1 MNDGDSHT
9 PGSGDP
15 GDGALTEN
23 GGDDIKSG
31 DASEKKTPARSVSA
45 SRRGV
50 IGALTAFGVGTYLAS
65 EPASAVEVH
74 DHLNED
80 WSGDPGG
87 RGLDLEMGTNTD
99 VAVFGSSSSSSARAL
114 KGHATAG
121 SGTTIGVEGKAESP
135 DSVALLG
142 NATAT
147 GGNAKGLEGRSAAEF
162 GIGVVGNAKHDS
174 GSTKGVRGLSH
185 SPDGRGVEGVNT
197 AASGTTHGVRGQVD
211 SPDGYGLSTPDDANV
226 GGELTVGDGL
236 SVDPVEIGAGASA
249 DDTGTVIGPNSVA
262 PQNSVII
269 GEGIDASGKNES
281 VVIGSPTDTGGERDV
296 TIGFGSD
303 GTKDGVTIGHN
314 TTSGYATVTIGK
326 NASSP
331 GQNETVT
338 IGHNASGANRNSVA
352 IGSHTN
358 ENGTSKNNGW
368 NGIRVAIGS
377 RASANDEGTAIGP
390 GAGEWGTPG
399 SNVVNIGN
407 ETSVAGD
414 YAIGIG
420 DQSDIGTG
428 GNGEPMIK
436 SGANGSVALGTSVEV
451 KTSNVARIGMSRTSN
466 PSPRQ
471 LVWQGVEQ
479 LSNTDYVENEVTL
492 YMDETNGQFVIK
504 GKDSDG
510 NIRTSTI
517 PW

>member
-1 MNDGDSHT
+1 MD
-9 PGSGDP
+9 SGDP
-15 GDGALTEN
+15 HTPQSEDHGDEACTEDEEDDTRSIDANEEN
-23 GGDDIKSG
+23 G
-31 DASEKKTPARSVSA
+31 PARSVSA
-45 SRRGV
+45 YRRGF

-65 EPASAVEVH
+65 EPASAVEDH

-87 RGLDLEMGTNTD
+87 RGLDLEMGNSTD

-147 GGNAKGLEGRSAAEF
+147 AGNAKGLEGRSAAEF

-174 GSTKGVRGLSH
+174 GATKGVRGLAH

-197 AASGTTHGVRGQVD
+197 AGSGTTYGVRGQVD

-249 DDTGTVIGPNSVA
+249 DDTGTVIGPNSIA
-262 PQNSVII
+262 PA
-269 GEGIDASGKNES
+269 DS
-281 VVIGSPTDTGGERDV
+281 VVIGEGTDASGNDGATIVGQSNSTGGGDEVILGRNNNGGRAAVTAGKSVSNYDESV
-296 TIGFGSD
+296 TIGL
-303 GTKDGVTIGHN
+303 
-314 TTSGYATVTIGK
+314 
-326 NASSP
+326 NA
-331 GQNETVT
+331 E
-338 IGHNASGANRNSVA
+338 GANRNSVA
-352 IGSHTN
+352 IGSHAN
-358 ENGTSKNNGW
+358 ENATVTGDGW
-368 NGIRVAIGS
+368 TGIRVAVGS
-377 RASANDEGTAIGP
+377 RAAANEEGTALGP

-399 SNVVNIGN
+399 RNVVNIGN
-407 ETSVAGD
+407 ETSAAGD
-414 YAIGIG
+414 YSIAIG

-428 GNGEPMIK
+428 GSGEPMIK
-436 SGANGSVALGTSVEV
+436 SGADGAVALGTSVEV
-451 KTSNVARIGMSRTSN
+451 KTPKVARIGMSGTSD

-479 LSNTDYVENEVTL
+479 LSDADYVENEVSL

-504 GKDSDG
+504 GKDSNG
-510 NIRTSTI
+510 NIREATL